1 MSSPESRL
9 QALGIELP
17 APMAPVANYVPF
29 VISGDL
35 FFISGQVSAGPDGL
49 VQGRL
54 GEDMSLDAGQA
65 AAKLCG
71 INLIA
76 QCKAALGDLSRVKRV
91 VKLGGFVNAHA
102 DFTDLPEVINGCSDL
117 MVEVF
122 GENGRHARA
131 AVASPVL
138 PRGVAVEVD
147 GIFEKVIEGRSEEE
161 FVAFVGQAFW
171 EIWFD
176 SDIVGLGESGHLANT
191 LFA

>member
-9 QALGIELP
+9 AELGITLP
-17 APMAPVANYVPF
+17 KPMTPVANYVPYVVSGNMLF
-29 VISGDL
+29 V
-35 FFISGQVSAGPDGL
+35 SGQVSAGPDGL
-49 VQGRL
+49 MQGRL
-54 GEDMSLDAGQA
+54 GEDLSLEEGKA
-65 AAKLCG
+65 AARLCA

-76 QCKAALGDLSRVKRV
+76 QCKAAVGDLSRIARV

-117 MVEVF
+117 MVDMF

-147 GIFEKVIEGRSEEE
+147 GVFEIG
-161 FVAFVGQAFW
+161 
-171 EIWFD
+171 
-176 SDIVGLGESGHLANT
+176 
-191 LFA
+191 